1 MGDIKDHR
9 DLEAWRVAMDT
20 VMKTYDVTS
29 GFPRTEMFGL
39 SSQMQ
44 RAAVS
49 GPSNIAEGQAKFGRA
64 GLNHLTIA
72 LGSFAELDTQLE
84 VAVRRT
90 YVRDDEAAA
99 LKKLIDSSRRLLHGL
114 RRSRRQRLGLS
125 IAAPTLAVLA
135 IRLFV

>member
-9 DLEAWRVAMDT
+9 DLEAWQVAMDA
-20 VMKTYDVTS
+20 VMKTYDVTAD
-29 GFPRTEMFGL
+29 FPSNEVYGL
-39 SSQMQ
+39 ASQMQ

-84 VAVRRT
+84 IARRRT
-90 YVRDDEAAA
+90 YVGGNRAAD
-99 LKKLIDSSRRLLHGL
+99 LQRLIDSSRRLLHGL
-114 RRSRRQRLGLS
+114 RRARRKRLGLS
-125 IAAPTLAVLA
+125 VAAPSLLILA